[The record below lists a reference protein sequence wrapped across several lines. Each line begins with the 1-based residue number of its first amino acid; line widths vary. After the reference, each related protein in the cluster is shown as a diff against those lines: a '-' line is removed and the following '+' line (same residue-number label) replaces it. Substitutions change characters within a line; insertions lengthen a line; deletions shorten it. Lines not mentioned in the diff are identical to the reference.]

1 MEKTKKKKN
10 EEKSNW
16 AIGGTTMIG
25 LGVGLI
31 FLQTSVLIFI
41 ASIISGVGLGLIIAP
56 ILSLF
61 EKRKT
66 ENN

>member
-1 MEKTKKKKN
+1 MKKSKKAKN

-31 FLQTSVLIFI
+31 FLQTSVLIFVG
-41 ASIISGVGLGLIIAP
+41 SIISGVGLGLIITP
-56 ILSLF
+56 VLSLF
-61 EKRKT
+61 EKHKS
-66 ENN
+66 